1 MKVVHQRYVAHSE
14 AHYAGNLVDGVFG
27 LKLFGDAG
35 THLAITLDGHESLFA
50 GYASVEFLAPVRGG
64 DVVEVEARLRS
75 KGRRSRTVDF
85 ELRII
90 CRSVDESGRAEVLT
104 ETHRGH
110 PSARDG
116 CRSGRSHDD
125 STLTAGA
132 VSVDE
137 VHGDG

>member
-1 MKVVHQRYVAHSE
+1 MKVVHQRYVAYSE
-14 AHYAGNLVDGVFG
+14 AHYAGNLVDGAFG

-64 DVVEVEARLRS
+64 DVVEAEARLAA

-90 CRSVDESGRAEVLT
+90 CRAVDDTGRAHVLPEPIVAT
-104 ETHRGH
+104 RARG
-110 PSARDG
+110 
-116 CRSGRSHDD
+116 
-125 STLTAGA
+125 TAVVPA
-132 VSVDE
+132 AE
-137 VHGDG
+137 ATTAP